1 MMKNMKKVEPKEDK
15 NKVVN
20 KEEAVVDKKKDVAAE
35 VVVEDHLQKEI

>member
-20 KEEAVVDKKKDVAAE
+20 KEEAVMDKEEDL
-35 VVVEDHLQKEI
+35 VVEEDHLQKEI